1 MGTQS
6 YGNSYDNLH
15 MMIAVTVDRGHENNG
30 DKTYFKVKVRFKGT
44 ADGGGGGG
52 YRRRWWAPSNS

>member
-1 MGTQS
+1 
-6 YGNSYDNLH
+6 
-15 MMIAVTVDRGHENNG
+15 MIIIVTVDRGHENNG

-52 YRRRWWAPSNS
+52 YRRRWWAGHHQTHETSETHTLLWLA

>member
-1 MGTQS
+1 
-6 YGNSYDNLH
+6 
-15 MMIAVTVDRGHENNG
+15 MIIIVTVDRGHENNG

-44 ADGGGGGG
+44 TDGGGGGG